1 MNFYT
6 IMDTNF
12 SDYKEKANLEC
23 NIWIDLQKIHHI
35 QQLSADAAAL
45 LVTINHM
52 FKGNRENSSCFF
64 QN

>member
-35 QQLSADAAAL
+35 QQLSADAAAI
-45 LVTINHM
+45 LVTINPM
-52 FKGNRENSSCFF
+52 F
-64 QN
+64 